1 MTTLILAGK
10 RLMVHTAR
18 RTPPATW
25 RLLVVSV
32 PFLLA
37 ALDPGARAII
47 LTAVADAYL
56 QVSVFVAATLA
67 LFYGLERG
75 LKLDTAALLK
85 RYRHWQVPFAA
96 FFGALPG
103 CGGAIMVITQYL
115 RGRLGF
121 GSVVA
126 VLTATM
132 GDAMFLLLAQQP
144 LTGAGMML
152 LGLAVGVVSGYAVDA
167 LHGPDFLRAKEARVR
182 EGVHCH
188 AIGLGRLRP
197 LWIALLVPG
206 VVVGLLLAAQ
216 VDIEGLLPAPLASL
230 DPVLLLGLAGA
241 VLAMLMWSGVPSTG
255 YRDLVAGDTQAL
267 GGQVRERPRPSTWT
281 RVIADTN
288 FVTVW
293 VVAAY
298 LAYELGVYY
307 SGIDLKTWFALW
319 APLVPFTAVLVGFL
333 PGCGPQI
340 VVTTLYLSGVVP
352 LSAQIGNAISND
364 GDALF
369 PAIALAPRVAVMA
382 TLYSAVPALAVAY
395 AWFHLFE

>member
-10 RLMVHTAR
+10 RLMLHTAR
-18 RTPPATW
+18 RTPPAAW
-25 RLLVVSV
+25 RLALVSIPVV
-32 PFLLA
+32 LA
-37 ALDPGARAII
+37 ALDPRAREII

-75 LKLDTAALLK
+75 LDIDTATVLR

-115 RGRLGF
+115 RGHLGF

-132 GDAMFLLLAQQP
+132 GDAMFLLLAQEP
-144 LTGAGMML
+144 LTGAGMMA
-152 LGLAVGVVSGYAVDA
+152 LGLAVGMVSGYAVDA
-167 LHGPDFLRAKEARVR
+167 LHGPDFLRVQGARVR
-182 EGVHCH
+182 DGLHCH
-188 AIGLGRLRP
+188 GIGLARLRP
-197 LWIALLVPG
+197 LWMALLVPG
-206 VVVGLLLAAQ
+206 IAVGILLAAR
-216 VDIEGLLPAPLASL
+216 VEVEAWLPAPVAAV

-241 VLAMLMWSGVPSTG
+241 ALAMLMWSAVPSRG
-255 YRDLVAGDTQAL
+255 YQDLVAGNTRAMGACAPQARL
-267 GGQVRERPRPSTWT
+267 STST

-298 LAYELGVYY
+298 LAYELGVHY
-307 SGIDLKTWFALW
+307 SGVDLKAWFALW
-319 APLVPFTAVLVGFL
+319 APLVPLMGVLVGFL

-369 PAIALAPRVAVMA
+369 PAIALAPRVAILA
-382 TLYSAVPALAVAY
+382 TLYSAVPAAIVAY
-395 AWFHLFE
+395 AWFYLFE

>member
-18 RTPPATW
+18 RAPPAAW
-25 RLLVVSV
+25 RLLVVSI
-32 PFLLA
+32 PFVLA
-37 ALDPGARAII
+37 ALDPGARGIV

-67 LFYGLERG
+67 LVYGLERG
-75 LKLDTAALLK
+75 LNIDSAALLA
-85 RYRHWQVPFAA
+85 RYRYWQVPFAA

-115 RGRLGF
+115 RGHLGF

-152 LGLAVGVVSGYAVDA
+152 LGLAVGLVSGYAVDA
-167 LHGPDFLRAKEARVR
+167 LHGPDFLRARGAPVR
-182 EGVHCH
+182 ETMHCH
-188 AIGLGRLRP
+188 AGGLARLGP
-197 LWIALLVPG
+197 IWMALLAPG
-206 VVVGLLLAAQ
+206 VVVGILLAAR
-216 VDIEGLLPAPLASL
+216 VDVDALLPGRAAAV

-241 VLAMLMWSGVPSTG
+241 VLAMLMWSWVPSGG
-255 YRDLVAGDTQAL
+255 YRDFVSGDTQAM
-267 GGQVRERPRPSTWT
+267 GACAPDARPSTRA

-307 SGIDLKTWFALW
+307 SGIDLKAWFALW
-319 APLVPFTAVLVGFL
+319 APLVPLMGVVIGFL

-369 PAIALAPRVAVMA
+369 PAIALAPRVAVVA
-382 TLYSAVPALAVAY
+382 TLYSAVPAVLVAY
-395 AWFHLFE
+395 AWFYLFE